1 MARVVP
7 ALAALAALALAVTL
21 ATGAPSP
28 AAAQPVPAES
38 DGEAQRGPPGAIYVL
53 TPSGA
58 DLPEAFAAGLGPR
71 LRQHLSAFVLA
82 MQVPEPALRSVA
94 AAPDQLPAQLPAQLI
109 AQRDALAVVTL
120 RLDSAQGRGRTTRSL
135 WLALHF
141 APIAGLPARVEFTA
155 SSTAQDPATA
165 LAEFERVL
173 GPRWTRH
180 AVLAIAAR
188 EFALLG
194 PAAEPPRLRALQ
206 HFLAQEAR
214 QAPPVDPDAA
224 ALQTLREAIDQA
236 PRLRGR
242 R

>member
-1 MARVVP
+1 MARAVP

-28 AAAQPVPAES
+28 AAAQPAPPEP

-94 AAPDQLPAQLPAQLI
+94 AAPDQLPAQLI
-109 AQRDALAVVTL
+109 SQRDALAVVTL
-120 RLDSAQGRGRTTRSL
+120 RLDSAQSRGRTTRSL